1 MSEAGKINI
10 LSQLFLNEEL
20 SKDNSRSLTERL
32 SKAKKAGLQKLIIWS
47 VRPEYLSSLV
57 SICRG
62 VGISP
67 HLWYPM
73 LADAP
78 VDFDTDAFKIV
89 RTLDDGRSEILES
102 QKAGGEEFEFLCPN
116 KVRQEE
122 AFLSRFEEI
131 LGLADFDGV
140 FLDRIRFPSPANGI
154 GEMLTCFCD
163 TCKEMSSATG
173 SAFEEA
179 VHGFVKKLG
188 SKIGMDEVLETLKE
202 FYRITG
208 EFLEFRKSSVLQLLA
223 SYADRARNLGL
234 EVGVDLFS
242 PSLRNIV
249 SQDYERISRHVDWM
263 KPMVYCKT
271 MGPAG
276 LPMELLSLAKILV
289 EQASRLSER
298 EALEIIGELTGL
310 LLPESFDEI
319 RMEGIDQKNYELE
332 LNKIDQMNLNPVTR
346 IFPGFEAVNLPPV
359 CSVGLEEVRNY
370 VDATLRKGHDGFV
383 LSWDIR
389 HISDAILEYVGD
401 RFE

>member
-10 LSQLFLNEEL
+10 LSQLFFNEEL
-20 SKDNSRSLTERL
+20 SRDNSRSLTEKL

-47 VRPEYLSSLV
+47 VRPKYLSSLV
-57 SICRG
+57 LICRD

-67 HLWYPM
+67 HLWYPI
-73 LADAP
+73 LADTP

-89 RTLDDGRSEILES
+89 RTLDSGWSEILES
-102 QKAGGEEFEFLCPN
+102 QKAGGEEFKFLCPN

-163 TCKEMSSATG
+163 TCKERSSATG

-179 VHGFVKKLG
+179 IHGFVKKLG
-188 SKIGMDEVLETLKE
+188 SKGGMDEVLDTLKE

-208 EFLEFRKSSVLQLLA
+208 EFLEFRKSSVLQLLT

-242 PSLRNIV
+242 PSLRNFV

-289 EQASRLSER
+289 EHASRLSER

-310 LLPESFDEI
+310 LLPESFEEV
-319 RMEGIDQKNYELE
+319 RMKGIDQKNYELE

-370 VDATLRKGHDGFV
+370 VEATLRKGHDGFV

-389 HISDAILEYVGD
+389 QISDEILEYVGD

>member
-20 SKDNSRSLTERL
+20 SNDNSRSLTERL

-62 VGISP
+62 AGISP

-289 EQASRLSER
+289 EHASRLSER

>member
-122 AFLSRFEEI
+122 AFLSRFEKI

-289 EQASRLSER
+289 EHASRLSER

-319 RMEGIDQKNYELE
+319 RMKGIDQKNYELE
-332 LNKIDQMNLNPVTR
+332 LNKIDQMNLNPVIR

>member
-10 LSQLFLNEEL
+10 LSQLFFNEEL
-20 SKDNSRSLTERL
+20 SRDNSGSLTEKL

-289 EQASRLSER
+289 EHASRLSER
-298 EALEIIGELTGL
+298 RLKSS
-310 LLPESFDEI
+310 ES
-319 RMEGIDQKNYELE
+319 
-332 LNKIDQMNLNPVTR
+332 
-346 IFPGFEAVNLPPV
+346 
-359 CSVGLEEVRNY
+359 
-370 VDATLRKGHDGFV
+370 
-383 LSWDIR
+383 
-389 HISDAILEYVGD
+389 
-401 RFE
+401 